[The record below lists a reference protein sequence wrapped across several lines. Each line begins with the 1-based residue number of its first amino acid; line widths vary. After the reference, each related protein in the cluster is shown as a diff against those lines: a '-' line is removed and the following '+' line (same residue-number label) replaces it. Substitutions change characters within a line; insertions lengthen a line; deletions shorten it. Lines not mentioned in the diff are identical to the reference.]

1 MKTQNVMRNL
11 SYIFEKTCLSTL
23 NFFSALSGLINST
36 HFSSNSRTNHL
47 LIVQP
52 QLHSQPATHT
62 GVVLQV
68 MFVLSIKLEMLF
80 AENYFVLVVL

>member
-1 MKTQNVMRNL
+1 MSCEIL
-11 SYIFEKTCLSTL
+11 AIFLKRHVFSTL